1 MTKPRKT
8 RKPVQKRSKQKRV
21 ARALRSTS
29 GAQEILKQPEAY
41 EPRKARAP
49 QGEAR
54 GAPARTRNLQHPME
68 VAAQHW
74 MQALMLPWA
83 GWTALGAMMMNW
95 PFAQMRLG
103 AAERSD
109 EKRGGGGRS
118 KGAGEH
124 QRPG

>member
-1 MTKPRKT
+1 
-8 RKPVQKRSKQKRV
+8 
-21 ARALRSTS
+21 
-29 GAQEILKQPEAY
+29 
-41 EPRKARAP
+41 
-49 QGEAR
+49 
-54 GAPARTRNLQHPME
+54 ME

-103 AAERSD
+103 AVARSD

-118 KGAGEH
+118 KGAGEK
-124 QRPG
+124 RLG